1 MKVIHVLRKPCSEG
15 TVAANVLR
23 WGTGA
28 LNIDASRVGYENTQN
43 PATNPLYRKEAGYKN
58 NNAPDTGSSSY
69 SLKDGSGERN
79 PHTGGR
85 WPANLVLQ
93 HLDGCR
99 QEGTREVKALGA
111 TGSKSGGASG
121 PACIEVGAAPLERR
135 AWVSD
140 NGTETVA
147 AWSCAE
153 GCPIAALDAQSGI
166 IKNGDGTGGTKSYV
180 NDCGQFAGI
189 TGNTQRIAHTIYN
202 DTGGAS
208 RFFRQVGGSQ
218 TTTATPRPPTPG
230 DPSPPGGRRGGG

>member
-1 MKVIHVLRKPCSEG
+1 MKVIHVLRKPCSREAG

-99 QEGTREVKALGA
+99 QEGTREVRVVESNWWMTPHTDRGMMLN
-111 TGSKSGGASG
+111 GSKRTSMAHYATKG
-121 PACIEVGAAPLERR
+121 R
-135 AWVSD
+135 
-140 NGTETVA
+140 ETVA
-147 AWSCAE
+147 AWTCAP
-153 GCPIAALDAQSGI
+153 GCPVAALDAQSGVLPARG
-166 IKNGDGTGGTKSYV
+166 NVTSLGHGGGGGVTGWGKGRKDEAPRPEL
-180 NDCGQFAGI
+180 NAP
-189 TGNTQRIAHTIYN
+189 
-202 DTGGAS
+202 GGAS